1 MSDSVIPE
9 PKINEFYYNFNK
21 MIHQGYAYSHIR
33 QVQVMLCA

>member
-21 MIHQGYAYSHIR
+21 IVLQGYTDNHIR
-33 QVQVMLCA
+33 QV